1 MAGQECQFTV
11 SFDPRD
17 ESERQLVREFFERFE
32 SNGGFGASDSLTDT
46 PKGGLFFRTW
56 SVDGLYQ
63 VEVDERAMRF
73 MDDFESEFPDST
85 WRMEFRIDYTGG
97 DRHRP
102 YVVKRLSSK
111 AAAEDRRKEE
121 EYQRGRRASRE
132 ARKAMKVSAQR
143 ANERSNSAQA
153 VSDAGEAKA
162 KADWGFRRAPANAKV
177 KGMDKPGLVFYKGAD
192 EVAVVPDMIGKRVV
206 TGLGDEAFATYGDD
220 GEPMGYGKNRSA
232 RMEVLREVICP
243 DSIIYI
249 GWFAFCGSG
258 VRRLEIPGTVKKVD
272 EHAFFMSG
280 IKEIAVRGT
289 KRQYE
294 RTKKMLEPLVQ
305 GAAVVRVE

>member
-1 MAGQECQFTV
+1 MAGQECEFTV

-17 ESERQLVREFFERFE
+17 ESEKQLVREYFERFE
-32 SNGGFGASDSLTDT
+32 SEGGFGASDSLTET

-63 VEVDERAMRF
+63 VEIDERAMHF

-97 DRHRP
+97 SSLRP
-102 YVVKRLSSK
+102 YVVKRMSPT
-111 AAAEDRRKEE
+111 AAAEDKRKEE
-121 EYQRGRRASRE
+121 EYRRARRAYRE
-132 ARKAMKVSAQR
+132 ARKVRKESAQG
-143 ANERSNSAQA
+143 AGEESDSVHAL
-153 VSDAGEAKA
+153 VDAGETKA
-162 KADWGFRRAPANAKV
+162 KADWGFKRVPVNAKS
-177 KGMDKPGLVFYKGAD
+177 KGKEKPGLVFYKGAD
-192 EVAVVPDMIGKRVV
+192 EVAVVPSVIGRRVV
-206 TGLGDEAFATYGDD
+206 TGLGDEAFATYGDE

-243 DSIIYI
+243 DSIVSI

-272 EHAFFMSG
+272 DHAFFMSG